1 MPGLVRARIH
11 STPPGGCRGRDL
23 VARPVSPDPPANA
36 YAQRLRAFLPRE
48 GFPHAC
54 TPNTV
59 SSTRRQYASAT
70 FVFSADSPLVIC
82 ISGPNPESVAVRLT
96 II

>member
-1 MPGLVRARIH
+1 MTGVVLARIH
-11 STPPGGCRGRDL
+11 STPPEDARGRDL

-36 YAQRLRAFLPRE
+36 YAQPLRAFLPRE
-48 GFPHAC
+48 GFPHAS
-54 TPNTV
+54 TPKTV
-59 SSTRRQYASAT
+59 SSTRRQYASVT
-70 FVFSADSPLVIC
+70 FEFSADSPLVIC